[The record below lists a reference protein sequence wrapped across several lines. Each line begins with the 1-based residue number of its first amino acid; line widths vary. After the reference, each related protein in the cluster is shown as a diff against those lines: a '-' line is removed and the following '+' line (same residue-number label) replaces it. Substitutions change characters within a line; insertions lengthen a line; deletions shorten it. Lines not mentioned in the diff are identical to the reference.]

1 MSRPPHQTT
10 SFSPFSVLV
19 AAIVYLL
26 PCPVIWSQISEQ
38 PVLRFVPPVLS
49 TVKETAPNI
58 SFSNPDSKTF
68 SPVSDDWP
76 AGHASTKLRR
86 TETNTISSSPMIPSP
101 VVETLNPPQRL
112 LNVPQSKKVTVP
124 QLNVPQ
130 FVVPQRGRA
139 NDMLPEQ
146 PEGNAHS
153 GSHSNLLRTELPPP
167 IPQAELDLVLQH
179 GSELETESRWMD
191 VLSHYETALQIYRN
205 DNKLMERY
213 RTARFHYDVG
223 RRFHDSSYLD
233 IIYKS
238 GFIDTL
244 NFYEEIISRIQK
256 DYVDVPN
263 WDHLFRHGVQDIDI
277 ALSDSGFR
285 ARANLKTSP
294 EKIDA
299 FSETMRK
306 TVDGWIIRNRDDLKN
321 GILCLAEMAQQQ
333 IGLNPTVILMEFIC
347 GMVNSLDRYTA
358 YLTPNQLNDQFSLIS
373 GNLVGL
379 GVELHSDSES
389 LLIVRVIQG
398 SPAQESGLKDGDR
411 ILSVD
416 GISTKGRDIDAA
428 DLLQGSEGTVVRLMV
443 KSGLKP
449 VREIQITRRQIDV
462 PSVEDVRM
470 LNNYLGY
477 VKLTGFQSKTGEE
490 MKSALL
496 ELDRQGMRC
505 LTLDMRR
512 NPGGLLQIG
521 IEVANLFLDNGVIV
535 RTRGRQNN
543 SDFVYMATPENT
555 WTVPLI
561 VLIDE
566 ESASASEIVAGA
578 IRDHKRGVI
587 IGKRSYG
594 KGTIQQI
601 LPINSGI
608 PGHAR
613 VGLKLT
619 VEKFYSPLGWSYSG
633 VGVSPDIAVEA
644 EKRWSLARPVDGK
657 LQIPVMTK
665 SVSSDPNDPFIRQ
678 AIITAQKIVD
688 EK

>member
-1 MSRPPHQTT
+1 MSRPSYLITNIFLRSGLIAGIIFLIQCP
-10 SFSPFSVLV
+10 
-19 AAIVYLL
+19 AILAQV
-26 PCPVIWSQISEQ
+26 PDQ
-38 PVLRFVPPVLS
+38 PVLRFVLPALS
-49 TVKETAPNI
+49 TTHETHSNIPFSDPNQ
-58 SFSNPDSKTF
+58 F
-68 SPVSDDWP
+68 P
-76 AGHASTKLRR
+76 AGHASTKLRQ
-86 TETNTISSSPMIPSP
+86 TGTVPSLTVQP
-101 VVETLNPPQRL
+101 LAAEIQAPAAEPLNPPQL
-112 LNVPQSKKVTVP
+112 LNVPR
-124 QLNVPQ
+124 
-130 FVVPQRGRA
+130 FVVPKNGKTNEMPPEYSDSNSLRI
-139 NDMLPEQ
+139 DLPAQISQE
-146 PEGNAHS
+146 
-153 GSHSNLLRTELPPP
+153 EL
-167 IPQAELDLVLQH
+167 ALVLQH
-179 GSELETESRWMD
+179 GMELETEARWTD

-205 DNKLMERY
+205 DDKLMDRY

-256 DYVDVPN
+256 DYVDAPN
-263 WDHLFRHGVQDIDI
+263 WDNLFRHGVQDMNI

-285 ARANLKTSP
+285 ARANLKVAP

-299 FSETMRK
+299 FSQIMQK
-306 TVDGWIIRNRDDLKN
+306 TADGWIIRNREDLKN
-321 GILCLAEMAQQQ
+321 GILRLTEMAQQQ
-333 IGLNPTVILMEFIC
+333 IGLNPTVMLMEFIC
-347 GMVNSLDRYTA
+347 GVVNSLDRYTA

-379 GVELHSDSES
+379 GVELRSDRES

-398 SPAQESGLKDGDR
+398 SPAQENGLKDGDR

-416 GISTKGRDIDAA
+416 GISTKGRDTDSAA
-428 DLLQGSEGTVVRLMV
+428 DLLQGSEGTVARLVV

-449 VREIQITRRQIDV
+449 AREVQIKRRQIEV

-490 MKSALL
+490 MKSALM
-496 ELDRQGMRC
+496 ELDRQGMQC
-505 LTLDMRR
+505 LVLDMRR

-543 SDFVYMATPENT
+543 SDFAYMATAENT
-555 WTVPLI
+555 WNIPLI

-578 IRDHKRGVI
+578 IRDHKRGII

-601 LPINSGI
+601 LPINSI
-608 PGHAR
+608 TQNQVK

-633 VGVSPDIAVEA
+633 VGVSPDVVVEA
-644 EKRWSLARPVDGK
+644 EKRWSLARPIDGK
-657 LQIPVMTK
+657 LQIPVITK
-665 SVSSDPNDPFIRQ
+665 SISSDPNDPFIRQ
-678 AIITAQKIVD
+678 AIATAQKIMNK
-688 EK
+688 EL

>member
-1 MSRPPHQTT
+1 MSRSLSPIAN
-10 SFSPFSVLV
+10 FSPFAVLV
-19 AAIVYLL
+19 AVIVYLI
-26 PCPVIWSQISEQ
+26 PCPILRAQISEQ
-38 PVLRFVPPVLS
+38 PILRFVPPVLS
-49 TVKETAPNI
+49 TVNEVSPNVP
-58 SFSNPDSKTF
+58 FSNPDSKILF
-68 SPVSDDWP
+68 PISEISDDFP

-86 TETNTISSSPMIPSP
+86 TGTNTLSSPMVPSP
-101 VVETLNPPQRL
+101 VVETLTPPQRL
-112 LNVPQSKKVTVP
+112 S
-124 QLNVPQ
+124 NVPQ
-130 FVVPQRGRA
+130 FVVPQRSRVNA
-139 NDMLPEQ
+139 VLPEQ
-146 PEGNAHS
+146 SEGKAHS
-153 GSHSNLLRTELPPP
+153 GSHLNSLRTELPPP
-167 IPQAELDLVLQH
+167 IPQEELNLVLQH
-179 GSELETESRWMD
+179 GAELETEARWMD

-205 DNKLMERY
+205 DNKLLERY
-213 RTARFHYDVG
+213 RTARFHFDVD

-263 WDHLFRHGVQDIDI
+263 WDNLFRHGIQNIDI

-285 ARANLKTSP
+285 ARAGLKTTP
-294 EKIDA
+294 EKMDA
-299 FSETMRK
+299 FSEIMRK
-306 TVDGWIIRNRDDLKN
+306 TADGWIIRNREDLKN
-321 GILCLAEMAQQQ
+321 GILRLAEMAQQQ
-333 IGLNPTVILMEFIC
+333 IGLNPTVMLMEFIC
-347 GMVNSLDRYTA
+347 GVVNSLDRYTA
-358 YLTPNQLNDQFSLIS
+358 YLTPNQLHDQFSLIS

-379 GVELHSDSES
+379 GVELRSDRES

-398 SPAQESGLKDGDR
+398 SPAQENGLKDGDR

-416 GISTKGRDIDAA
+416 GISTKGRDTGSAA
-428 DLLQGSEGTVVRLMV
+428 DLLQGQEGTVVRLMV

-449 VREIQITRRQIDV
+449 AREIQITRRQIEV

-470 LNNYLGY
+470 LNNDLGY
-477 VKLTGFQSKTGEE
+477 IKLIGFQSKTGEE
-490 MKSALL
+490 MRSALL

-505 LTLDMRR
+505 LVLDMRR

-521 IEVANLFLDNGVIV
+521 IEIANLFLDNGVIV

-555 WTVPLI
+555 WNVPLI

-608 PGHAR
+608 SGHAK

-619 VEKFYSPLGWSYSG
+619 VEKFYSPLGWAYSG
-633 VGVSPDIAVEA
+633 VGVSPDITVET
-644 EKRWSLARPVDGK
+644 EKHWSLARPVDGK
-657 LQIPVMTK
+657 LYVPVVTR

-678 AIITAQKIVD
+678 AMITAQKIVNK
-688 EK
+688 E

>member
-1 MSRPPHQTT
+1 MSRPSYSISITKFLL
-10 SFSPFSVLV
+10 FSGLV
-19 AAIVYLL
+19 FGIIFLIQ
-26 PCPVIWSQISEQ
+26 CSEILAQSSDQ
-38 PVLRFVPPVLS
+38 PVLRFVLP
-49 TVKETAPNI
+49 
-58 SFSNPDSKTF
+58 TF
-68 SPVSDDWP
+68 STTSTTSTTNEVDSTIPFPVSDHSP
-76 AGHASTKLRR
+76 AGHTSPRLRQSG
-86 TETNTISSSPMIPSP
+86 TISSS
-101 VVETLNPPQRL
+101 VETPTPPQHL
-112 LNVPQSKKVTVP
+112 LNVPR
-124 QLNVPQ
+124 
-130 FVVPQRGRA
+130 FVVPRKNRINEILQEH
-139 NDMLPEQ
+139 PE
-146 PEGNAHS
+146 ADTY
-153 GSHSNLLRTELPPP
+153 SNSAKMELPSLAS
-167 IPQAELDLVLQH
+167 QEELNLVLQH
-179 GSELETESRWMD
+179 GMELETEARWTD

-205 DNKLMERY
+205 EDKLMDRY

-263 WDHLFRHGVQDIDI
+263 WDHLFRHGVQDINI

-285 ARANLKTSP
+285 TRANLKTAP

-299 FSETMRK
+299 FSEILQK
-306 TVDGWIIRNRDDLKN
+306 TADGWVIRNREDLKN
-321 GILCLAEMAQQQ
+321 GILRLTEMAQQQ
-333 IGLNPTVILMEFIC
+333 IGLNPTTMLMEFIC
-347 GMVNSLDRYTA
+347 GVVNSLDRYTA
-358 YLTPNQLNDQFSLIS
+358 YLTPNQLSDQFSLIS

-379 GVELHSDSES
+379 GVELRSDRES

-398 SPAQESGLKDGDR
+398 SPAQENGLKDGDR

-416 GISTKGRDIDAA
+416 GISTKGRDTDSAA
-428 DLLQGSEGTVVRLMV
+428 DLLQGTEGTVVRLVV
-443 KSGLKP
+443 KSGFKP
-449 VREIQITRRQIDV
+449 AREVQITRRQIEV

-470 LNNYLGY
+470 LNDFLGY
-477 VKLTGFQSKTGEE
+477 IKLTGFQSKTGEE
-490 MKSALL
+490 MKSALIN
-496 ELDRQGMRC
+496 LDRQGMRC
-505 LTLDMRR
+505 LVLDMRR

-521 IEVANLFLDNGVIV
+521 IEVANMFLDNGVIV

-543 SDFVYMATPENT
+543 SDFAYIATPENT
-555 WTVPLI
+555 WNVPLI

-578 IRDHKRGVI
+578 IRDHKRGII

-601 LPINSGI
+601 LPINSAASN
-608 PGHAR
+608 HTK

-633 VGVSPDIAVEA
+633 VGVSPDIVVET
-644 EKRWSLARPVDGK
+644 EKRWSLAHPVNGK
-657 LQIPVMTK
+657 LQIPVITK

-678 AIITAQKIVD
+678 ATITAQKIMNK
-688 EK
+688 EM

>member
-1 MSRPPHQTT
+1 MSRPSNQIAH
-10 SFSPFSVLV
+10 FSPLAVLLAV
-19 AAIVYLL
+19 IIYFI
-26 PCPVIWSQISEQ
+26 PCPVIRAQISEQ

-49 TVKETAPNI
+49 TVNEVSPNVPL
-58 SFSNPDSKTF
+58 SNPDSKVLF
-68 SPVSDDWP
+68 PASEDFP
-76 AGHASTKLRR
+76 AGHATTKLRQ
-86 TETNTISSSPMIPSP
+86 TGTNTVSSPMVQSL
-101 VVETLNPPQRL
+101 VADTLPPPLRI
-112 LNVPQSKKVTVP
+112 LNAPKLNAPK
-124 QLNVPQ
+124 LNVPQ
-130 FVVPQRGRA
+130 FVVPQRSRA
-139 NDMLPEQ
+139 SDVLPEQ
-146 PEGNAHS
+146 SEGNAHS
-153 GSHSNLLRTELPPP
+153 GSHANLLRTELSPP
-167 IPQAELDLVLQH
+167 IPQEELNLVLQH
-179 GSELETESRWMD
+179 GSELETEARWID

-205 DNKLMERY
+205 DNKLLERY
-213 RTARFHYDVG
+213 RIARFHYDVG

-263 WDHLFRHGVQDIDI
+263 WDNLFRHGIQDIDI
-277 ALSDSGFR
+277 ALSDPGFR
-285 ARANLKTSP
+285 ARASLKTTP
-294 EKIDA
+294 EKIDT
-299 FSETMRK
+299 FSEMMRK
-306 TVDGWIIRNRDDLKN
+306 TADGWVIRNREDLKN
-321 GILCLAEMAQQQ
+321 GILRLAEMAQQQ

-347 GMVNSLDRYTA
+347 GVVNSLDRYTA

-379 GVELHSDSES
+379 GVELRSDRES

-398 SPAQESGLKDGDR
+398 SPAQENGLKDGDR

-416 GISTKGRDIDAA
+416 GISTKGRDTDSAA
-428 DLLQGSEGTVVRLMV
+428 DLLQGQEGTVVRLMV

-449 VREIQITRRQIDV
+449 AREIQITRRQIEV

-477 VKLTGFQSKTGEE
+477 IKLTGFQSKTGEE

-505 LTLDMRR
+505 LVLDMRR

-521 IEVANLFLDNGVIV
+521 IEIANLFLDNGVIV

-555 WTVPLI
+555 WNVPLI
-561 VLIDE
+561 ILIDE

-608 PGHAR
+608 PGYAK

-619 VEKFYSPLGWSYSG
+619 VEKFYSPLGWAYSG

-644 EKRWSLARPVDGK
+644 EKRWSLARPIDGK
-657 LQIPVMTK
+657 LQIPIVAK

-678 AIITAQKIVD
+678 AMITAQKIVNK
-688 EK
+688 E